1 MLKIEPL
8 PAEQHDRNSGLN
20 RDLSKLGIATL
31 LLFLL
36 SAGGLTALAFLGPK
50 AGGGDSQ
57 VAGPEGSPLG
67 VAIIVGPNLVLT
79 DAEVPGAA
87 QLISQGVP
95 ANPLQKIR
103 TEKFEDNVSF
113 TLLRSE
119 RPIDTK
125 NMLPIGVIDPG
136 TAAHVTLASGVWD
149 GNLKARPTG
158 PYFDFDP
165 SISVDALGLPVQQ
178 NKTLAAVSA
187 QSKGTVVAV
196 PMKHIMTK
204 FKELSAGQ

>member
-1 MLKIEPL
+1 MLKTECL
-8 PAEQHDRNSGLN
+8 PAEQQLTNAALN

-36 SAGGLTALAFLGPK
+36 TAGGLATLAFIGPK
-50 AGGGDSQ
+50 NTTGDAQ
-57 VAGPEGSPLG
+57 VATPDGTILG

-87 QLISQGVP
+87 QLVMPGAT

-103 TEKFEDNVSF
+103 SEKFENNVSF
-113 TLLRSE
+113 TLLRTD
-119 RPIDTK
+119 RPIAAK
-125 NMLPIGVIDPG
+125 EILPIGSLDPG
-136 TAAHVTLASGVWD
+136 VSARVQVASGTWD
-149 GNLKARPTG
+149 GSLKARTSG

-165 SISVDALGLPVQQ
+165 SLPLGPGLPVQQ
-178 NKTLAAVSA
+178 NHTLAAVSA
-187 QSKGTVVAV
+187 QAGGNVVAV
-196 PMKHIMTK
+196 PLKHLMTK